1 MDIKTFIF
9 LSLAALMAFGLSACK
24 SPTATRLNPSEAAQY
39 SNSPCVNARL
49 VEDEYA
55 CFEHHWAEP
64 IEAPGL
70 DNLHRLDNDFY
81 RSAQPESGGFKS
93 AEKLGI
99 KTIISIR
106 ETGEDADLDEKEPTD
121 IKLIH
126 MPLSTTKVT
135 KEDVG
140 RVLREVRLAEKPVLI
155 HCRHGSD
162 RTGLIS
168 AFYRVLFEN
177 WSREEARAE
186 LYYGGFG
193 HHTMFDNIP
202 ELVTQADLDA
212 IKKIAFSDDPIE
224 VAP

>member
-1 MDIKTFIF
+1 MDIKSFVF
-9 LSLAALMAFGLSACK
+9 LSIIALTSFCITACK
-24 SPTATRLNPSEAAQY
+24 SPTATRLTPDEAAQY
-39 SNSPCVNARL
+39 SSTPCVNARL
-49 VEDEYA
+49 IEDEYT

-64 IEAPGL
+64 IEALGL
-70 DNLHRLDNDFY
+70 DNLHRLSNDFY

-106 ETGEDADLDEKEPTD
+106 ETGKDADLDEEEPTD

-126 MPLSTTKVT
+126 LPLSTTKVT

-140 RVLREVRLAEKPVLI
+140 RVLREVHLAEKPVLI

-168 AFYRVLFEN
+168 AFYRIVFEN

-202 ELVTQADLDA
+202 ELVTQADLET
-212 IKKIAFSDDPIE
+212 IQKLVFSDDPVE
-224 VAP
+224 NAP